1 MKTDESNIGIW
12 LWLAL
17 FIIVNAT
24 WIGMDLFLRW
34 SGHEYL
40 TTEFREGL
48 RQPVWGPF
56 LAFMVAGTIAAF
68 LWDMY
73 STRSS

>member
-1 MKTDESNIGIW
+1 
-12 LWLAL
+12 
-17 FIIVNAT
+17 
-24 WIGMDLFLRW
+24 MDLFLRW

-68 LWDMY
+68 LWHMY

>member
-17 FIIVNAT
+17 IIIVNAT
-24 WIGMDLFLRW
+24 WISMDIWLRAN
-34 SGHEYL
+34 GHEFL

-48 RQPVWGPF
+48 RNPFWGPF
-56 LAFMVAGTIAAF
+56 LCGAIAFTVVVFVAHMA
-68 LWDMY
+68 LKP
-73 STRSS
+73 